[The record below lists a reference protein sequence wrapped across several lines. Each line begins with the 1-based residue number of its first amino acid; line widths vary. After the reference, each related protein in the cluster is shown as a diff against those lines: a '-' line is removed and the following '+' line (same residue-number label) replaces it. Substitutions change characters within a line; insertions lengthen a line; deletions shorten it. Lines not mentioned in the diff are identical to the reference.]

1 MTQDDPPPGAE
12 TEVPTRAPSKRRP
25 VLLFVTITIVMIGIA
40 VTAVAREMLNRT
52 SASEATQST
61 QSTAASS
68 CPGGLPCPGSS
79 PAPSAAADLATLAQK
94 PHLLFRS
101 VEMPPTNDFGK
112 VALAPLDPA
121 AATRQVTS
129 LQCARL
135 HFAAGQGLC
144 LGVNEA
150 DGTKFLLRT
159 FGADLSPRWSR
170 ELGGLPSRARVSP
183 DGRYGATT
191 IFVTG
196 HSYSDASMSTQTLIL
211 DMAADRVVADLEE
224 LEISRDGARLSAPDV
239 NFWGVTFARDSN
251 RFYATLSSGGKTWLV
266 EGDVAARKV
275 RTLRENVECPSLSP
289 DGKRL
294 GFKKRMGAPGVWRLH
309 VLDLATLQD
318 RQLAG
323 EERSIDD
330 QVEWLDNDHIVYK
343 HGPDVWALPVDGSA
357 PARTFLPRASSPV
370 VVRPPS

>member
-1 MTQDDPPPGAE
+1 MVIAI
-12 TEVPTRAPSKRRP
+12 A
-25 VLLFVTITIVMIGIA
+25 MIA
-40 VTAVAREMLNRT
+40 VAVAAVAREKLRRA
-52 SASEATQST
+52 SAPEATQS
-61 QSTAASS
+61 AAAGS
-68 CPGGLPCPGSS
+68 CPGGLPCPGPS

-101 VEMPPTNDFGK
+101 VELPPTADFGK

-121 AATRQVTS
+121 AATRRVTS

-144 LGVNEA
+144 LGVSEA
-150 DGTKFLLRT
+150 DGSKFLLRT
-159 FGADLSPRWSR
+159 FGADLTPRWSR

-183 DGRYGATT
+183 DGRYGAVTV
-191 IFVTG
+191 FVTG

-211 DMAADRVVADLEE
+211 DMAADRVVGDLEE
-224 LEISRDGARLSAPDV
+224 FEVSRDGARFSAPDV
-239 NFWGVTFARDSN
+239 NFWGVTFARDAN

-266 EGDVAARKV
+266 EGDVAARKL

-294 GFKKRMGAPGVWRLH
+294 GFKKRMGGPGAWRLH
-309 VLDLATLQD
+309 VLDLTTLED

-323 EERSIDD
+323 EERPIDD
-330 QVEWLDNDHIVYK
+330 QVEWLDDGHIVYK
-343 HGPDVWALPVDGSA
+343 HGPDIWTLPVDGSA